1 MVETRDSASSILI
14 NPSTVWI
21 TGGKHFVEG
30 SPLAVR
36 LASTEYLS
44 LTDESANVPGP
55 DLPIHVWGHCV
66 LSNYE
71 TLFYNGILLTGG
83 VSNEHYSSARTY
95 VFDRIS
101 SAWTEVCMYLKRNF
115 ILKVELTKLNF
126 SQ

>member
-14 NPSTVWI
+14 YPSTVWI

-44 LTDESANVPGP
+44 LTDESANGPGP

-71 TLFYNGILLTGG
+71 TQFYNGILMTGG

-95 VFDRIS
+95 FFDYIS
-101 SAWTEVCMYLKRNF
+101 SAWTEVCIF
-115 ILKVELTKLNF
+115 
-126 SQ
+126 

>member
-14 NPSTVWI
+14 YPDTVWI

-44 LTDESANVPGP
+44 LTDESANGPGP

-66 LSNYE
+66 LSNY
-71 TLFYNGILLTGG
+71 TANVL
-83 VSNEHYSSARTY
+83 SAESTDECLRTKSK
-95 VFDRIS
+95 D
-101 SAWTEVCMYLKRNF
+101 N
-115 ILKVELTKLNF
+115 
-126 SQ
+126 